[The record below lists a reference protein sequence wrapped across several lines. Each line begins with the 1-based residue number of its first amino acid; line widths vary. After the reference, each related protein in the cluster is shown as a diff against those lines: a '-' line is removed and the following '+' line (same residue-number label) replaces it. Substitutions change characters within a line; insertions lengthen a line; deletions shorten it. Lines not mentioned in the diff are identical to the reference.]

1 VRRFLIVGHRA
12 STDSAF
18 PLDDL
23 AGGAGR
29 MDILLNGA
37 NAALHLAHDL
47 RRDVEVGLLLL
58 GPPRPP
64 RFVRLEGSRLRNYQP
79 DIRSNAALVRRAL
92 EGASRIERESS
103 PGVFASQA
111 SFEEALDCLGP
122 VFVYAK
128 EGGTD
133 IRQASLPADATF
145 VFSDNQDLATTE
157 ERALADRGALV
168 VGLGPLVLHTD
179 HAITIVQNELDRRRV

>member
-1 VRRFLIVGHRA
+1 
-12 STDSAF
+12 
-18 PLDDL
+18 
-23 AGGAGR
+23 

-37 NAALHLAHDL
+37 NAARHLAHDL

-64 RFVRLEGSRLRNYQP
+64 RFVRLEGFRLRNYQP

-145 VFSDNQDLATTE
+145 VFSDNQDLTTVE
-157 ERALADRGALV
+157 ERALTDRGALV
-168 VGLGPLVLHTD
+168 IGLGPKGLHTN
-179 HAITIVQNELDRRRV
+179 HAVAILKYEPDRATV

>member
-1 VRRFLIVGHRA
+1 MIHRTTVRRFLIVGHRG
-12 STDSAF
+12 SPIPAF

-64 RFVRLEGSRLRNYQP
+64 RFVRLEGFRLRNYQP
-79 DIRSNAALVRRAL
+79 DIRSKAALVRRAL

-122 VFVYAK
+122 VFVYAE
-128 EGGTD
+128 EGRTD
-133 IRQASLPADATF
+133 IRQPSLPADATL
-145 VFSDNQDLATTE
+145 VVAAHQALATPAA
-157 ERALADRGALV
+157 RGLSDR
-168 VGLGPLVLHTD
+168 
-179 HAITIVQNELDRRRV
+179 